1 MKSILIRP
9 LLLSLLVTAM
19 VLGMFVYGAWTNE
32 RQTEVIFLDVEQA
45 DAILIRQGR
54 NQILIDGGRSG
65 KVLLS
70 ALSRHIPFWDRTIE
84 AVISTHPDADHI
96 GGFPSLIRNYR
107 VGIFVS
113 TAVTS
118 ESEVYRYL
126 EQLIGEYPPDRKI
139 IARKG
144 ISVSLPR
151 GGRLEVLFPPDGAQV
166 AGESNETSIVTR
178 FSFGETD
185 FLLTGDLPREE
196 MFLPDAPESEVLK
209 LAHHGSKSSSSE
221 EFLARVRPQEA
232 VVSVGRNSYGHPSPE
247 VLDRARRAGA
257 IIRRTDELG
266 DIVYRCVTEANR
278 CTAVSGIPNR

>member
-1 MKSILIRP
+1 MKSILLRA
-9 LLLSLLVTAM
+9 LLLSLFVTAI
-19 VLGMFVYGAWTNE
+19 VFGMFVYGAWTNE
-32 RQTEVIFLDVEQA
+32 RGTEVIFLDVGQG

-54 NQILIDGGRSG
+54 NQILIDSGRSG

-70 ALSRHIPFWDRTIE
+70 AVSRHIPFWDRTIE

-107 VGIFVS
+107 VGVFVS
-113 TAVTS
+113 TAVSS
-118 ESEVYRYL
+118 ESETYRYL
-126 EQLIGEYPPDRKI
+126 RQSIEEYPPAKNL

-144 ISVSLPR
+144 MSLSLPR
-151 GGRLEVLFPPDGAQV
+151 GGRLELLFPADGARV

-196 MFLPDAPESEVLK
+196 TFLPDAPQSEVLK
-209 LAHHGSKSSSSE
+209 LAHHGSKYSSSE
-221 EFLARVRPQEA
+221 VFLARVRPHEA

-257 IIRRTDELG
+257 VVRRTDESG
-266 DIVYRCVTEANR
+266 DIVYRCAAEVNR
-278 CTAVSGIPNR
+278 CAAVSGNPHR